1 MATATM
7 PATGRTTTENPARKS
22 VKVLS
27 TDTQITITLTV
38 AQAQEIA
45 EALASHET
53 SWLIVPNTP
62 KGRAGIHWAKKQFLT
77 DGRYLIVGGKAKAH
91 YQEGGKMNTFNK
103 HSRIAALREKFAEI
117 LGL

>member
-45 EALASHET
+45 EALASHEA
-53 SWLIVPNTP
+53 SWLVVPNTA
-62 KGRAGIHWAKKQFLT
+62 KGLANKPWASKQFVT
-77 DGRYLIVGGKAKAH
+77 DGRYLFVGGKAKK
-91 YQEGGKMNTFNK
+91 YYTTSGKMTIFNK

>member
-7 PATGRTTTENPARKS
+7 SATASTTENATRKN

-27 TDTQITITLTV
+27 ADTLITLSFTP
-38 AQAQEIA
+38 AQLSEIA
-45 EALASHET
+45 EALASHEA

-62 KGRAGIHWAKKQFLT
+62 KGRALVPWAKKQFLT

-91 YQEGGKMNTFNK
+91 YQEGGKVNTFNK
-103 HSRIAALREKFAEI
+103 HSRIAALRERIAQA
-117 LGL
+117 LSL